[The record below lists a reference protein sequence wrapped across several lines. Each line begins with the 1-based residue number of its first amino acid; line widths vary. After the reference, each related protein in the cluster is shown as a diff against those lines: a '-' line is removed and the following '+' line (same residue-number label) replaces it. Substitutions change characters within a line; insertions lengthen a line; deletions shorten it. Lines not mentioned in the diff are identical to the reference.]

1 MARRILV
8 LLAGALVGAGLFA
21 GGRYLDARA
30 ADAEEARAAERDP
43 LPRSGVAADGL
54 RVAGEP
60 IPDPEAF
67 ETFVRRRANDLLA
80 RKITLVHRGQELGAI
95 TLEKAGARADVDFTL
110 EKIKAYAH
118 QGSIEERR
126 AQARRAREGDVDVP
140 LPIDLPADALAEA
153 LAPFREELD
162 VAPKSA
168 KRIIDREA
176 HRDAVTPHED
186 GSYLDVYAAAESIL
200 RAGLRGDGR
209 VDLAAYRAVP
219 AATTDNVTR
228 AEVSTVISSFETKY
242 GGAPGR
248 NKNILRGASQLDGL
262 VLMPHESVSY
272 NDVVGPR
279 SVENGFFSAPEI
291 YKGEIREGIGGGAC
305 QVAGTFYAAAF
316 FGGFEILERHNHSR
330 PSAYI
335 RPGMD
340 ATVSYPVLD
349 LKIKNPYDFPIV
361 VSAKADGSTL
371 RFELLGKERRVEVAL
386 ATETLGVLKYS
397 RKIEKTAYL
406 PAGEFRVKQKG
417 RRGLSIKKI
426 KTTKDLK
433 SGEAKLEETTDL
445 YPPTQEIYL
454 VGPGMK
460 AEDLPPLEPPAA
472 GEGA

>member
-8 LLAGALVGAGLFA
+8 LLAGAAIGAGLLA
-21 GGRYLDARA
+21 GGRYLDTRA
-30 ADAEEARAAERDP
+30 MEAEEARAAERDP
-43 LPRSGVAADGL
+43 LPRAGVAAEGI

-67 ETFVRRRANDLLA
+67 EAFVRQRADALLE
-80 RKITLVHRGQELGAI
+80 RKVTLSHRGHELGTITL
-95 TLEKAGARADVDFTL
+95 KDAGARADVDFTL
-110 EKIKAYAH
+110 ERIKAFAH
-118 QGSIEERR
+118 LGTIPERR
-126 AQARRAREGDVDVP
+126 AQARRARAGEVDVP
-140 LPIDLPADALAEA
+140 LPVDLPAEA
-153 LAPFREELD
+153 LAAALEPFREELD
-162 VAPKSA
+162 VAPRSA

-186 GSYLDVYAAAESIL
+186 GSYLDVYAAAESVL

-209 VDLAAYRAVP
+209 VELAAYRDVP
-219 AATTDNVTR
+219 VATTENVTR
-228 AEVSTVISSFETKY
+228 ADVSTVISAFETKY

-272 NDVVGPR
+272 NEVVGPR

-349 LKIKNPYDFPIV
+349 LKIKNPYDFPVV
-361 VSAKADGSTL
+361 VSAKADGSIL
-371 RFELLGKERRVEVAL
+371 KFEMLGKERRVEVAL

-433 SGEAKLEETTDL
+433 SGDSKLEETTDL